1 MRILP
6 FVPCVLAV
14 AVVKR
19 TGNDLFSLAGPELT
33 HWPVE
38 AAKAIN
44 AVIAAK
50 ANSSNYA
57 VFDMDD
63 TTYKN
68 DIEYALLP
76 YLENVGAISRD
87 TLPQSLRLIPF
98 KDDTESLWSY
108 YRRLCGLDPKICHSF
123 AVTVWS
129 GMPLSTLKGHVDDLL
144 AHTQPVKTHEY
155 INGTRT
161 EVEIAPPVV
170 FRGQVEL
177 FNRLMANGISVYII
191 SAAVEEIVRMVAS
204 DPKYGYNVPPENV
217 IGVTLLLNSSSDF
230 TTARMQIE
238 GGTYNNSN
246 GDASIMPWPWS
257 PVPRMA
263 GTWASV
269 LDYISDWKLP
279 VMAGGDSPESDGPM
293 IFHGVDRVDGIK
305 LWVNKKASSMEEIAH
320 MNTTFAAQQAA
331 EGRPVTADK
340 GWGIVT
346 PEDIL

>member
-1 MRILP
+1 
-6 FVPCVLAV
+6 
-14 AVVKR
+14 
-19 TGNDLFSLAGPELT
+19 
-33 HWPVE
+33 
-38 AAKAIN
+38 
-44 AVIAAK
+44 
-50 ANSSNYA
+50 
-57 VFDMDD
+57 
-63 TTYKN
+63 
-68 DIEYALLP
+68 
-76 YLENVGAISRD
+76 
-87 TLPQSLRLIPF
+87 
-98 KDDTESLWSY
+98 
-108 YRRLCGLDPKICHSF
+108 
-123 AVTVWS
+123 
-129 GMPLSTLKGHVDDLL
+129 
-144 AHTQPVKTHEY
+144 
-155 INGTRT
+155 
-161 EVEIAPPVV
+161 
-170 FRGQVEL
+170 
-177 FNRLMANGISVYII
+177 
-191 SAAVEEIVRMVAS
+191 MVAS

-238 GGTYNNSN
+238 GGTFNNSN

-263 GTWASV
+263 GKWASV

-340 GWGIVT
+340 GWVIVT